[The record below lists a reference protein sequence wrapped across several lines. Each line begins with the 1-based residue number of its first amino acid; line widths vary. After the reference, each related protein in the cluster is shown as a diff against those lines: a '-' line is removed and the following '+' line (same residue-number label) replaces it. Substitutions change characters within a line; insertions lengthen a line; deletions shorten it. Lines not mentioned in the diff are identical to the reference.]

1 MHRQNGRN
9 LMLTRRIL
17 ASALAAALSAAA
29 STASG
34 VELKLADFQSPTHF
48 VVDTTYTPFAES
60 IAEGTDG
67 EVTVSLFMGGELGPG
82 PAEQYSRVVDG
93 VTDIAL
99 SLPGYTAS
107 TFPKTL
113 LTELPGV
120 ISPETGTEQ
129 ILNNLDMLSD
139 EYRRVVLLA
148 LWNNAPNLLFTADKP
163 IRSIEDLQGLNIRVP
178 SRNAGLVV
186 QAWGANPVSMPA
198 PEIYNAMQTG
208 VIDGAMIDASTLDA
222 FRLEEVTNY
231 ITMGMDSTISTFF
244 LIMNRDGFDELTED
258 QQQVVL
264 DAGREAAVN
273 GHAAWMQVSEQALA
287 DFEAT
292 EGKEVISLSSEEAEK
307 FNAASAAVV
316 EQVVAEA
323 EGEGIEAEA
332 FVKALRGE

>member
-1 MHRQNGRN
+1 M
-9 LMLTRRIL
+9 LMTRALT
-17 ASALAAALSAAA
+17 AAMATALSVAA

-34 VELKLADFQSPTHF
+34 VELKLADFQPPTHF
-48 VVDTTYTPFAES
+48 VVDSTYAPFAEA

-67 EVTVSLFMGGELGPG
+67 EVTVKLFMGGELGAG

-93 VTDIAL
+93 VADIAI

-120 ISPETGTEQ
+120 ISPDTGTEQ
-129 ILNNLDMLSD
+129 ILENLDMLSD

-163 IRSIEDLQGLNIRVP
+163 IRSMEDLQGLNIRVP
-178 SRNAGLVV
+178 SRNAGIVV

-222 FRLEEVTNY
+222 FRLAEVTNY
-231 ITMGMDSTISTFF
+231 ITTGMDTTVSTFF
-244 LIMNRDGFDELTED
+244 LIMNRDTFSDLTEE

-264 DAGREAAVN
+264 DAGRDAALN
-273 GHAAWMQVSEQALA
+273 GTAAWREASERALA
-287 DFEAT
+287 DFADT
-292 EGKEVISLSSEEAEK
+292 EGKEVISLSPEEAAKLNE
-307 FNAASAAVV
+307 ASAAAV
-316 EQVVAEA
+316 EQVIVAIEA
-323 EGEGIEAEA
+323 EGVDARQYVEAL
-332 FVKALRGE
+332 KAE